1 MDTTTTMFL
10 VPGLGINV
18 EEVKFRYGFIN
29 GYLQDQDRE
38 PYERAVYVLFKP
50 KDMIEFQ
57 LFFDRE
63 KGRTA
68 NLIEDYDY
76 EGGYTVLV
84 YVFPD
89 EFMMEYKQFLKGK
102 YSRFRQKYKILLP
115 DIESKIDPEGIP
127 FTELSLTFMIM
138 YKSKALRE
146 YLEKKLGT
154 EFDEEDELWSKPD
167 IGRETL
173 NIHKITDYEHKR
185 DNDSCIRDQQEERI
199 LGEACRD
206 GSAPDAGGI

>member
-29 GYLQDQDRE
+29 GYLQDKERE
-38 PYERAVYVLFKP
+38 PYERGVYLLFKP

-57 LFFDRE
+57 LFFERE
-63 KGRTA
+63 KKRTI

-76 EGGYTVLV
+76 EGGYIVQV

-89 EFMMEYKQFLKGK
+89 EFLMEYKLFLKGR
-102 YSRFRQKYKILLP
+102 YSKFRQKYKILLP
-115 DIESKIDPEGIP
+115 DLDSKIDSEGIP
-127 FTELSLTFMIM
+127 FTELSLSFMIM

-167 IGRETL
+167 IRRETL
-173 NIHKITDYEHKR
+173 NIIKILEDART
-185 DNDSCIRDQQEERI
+185 NEEGMGRETTPT
-199 LGEACRD
+199 L
-206 GSAPDAGGI
+206 